1 MDSKQSSKFVNK
13 LSEQNRKFC
22 IIGLTGK
29 ICSGTSDVCRL
40 LTSPDFSDNVTQ
52 PANTTGFSMS
62 EIREHKVIYR
72 YLHHHW
78 QPFVELRVTSAILT
92 FLMDS
97 ELNVLENNP
106 NGNLVRKSIE
116 KILSDSIKNP
126 AKFQSK
132 ILEKIVKADQIL
144 CYNQDSALTSS
155 HFKILKLRT

>member
-132 ILEKIVKADQIL
+132 ILEKIVSWL
-144 CYNQDSALTSS
+144 LSFSAARASL
-155 HFKILKLRT
+155 